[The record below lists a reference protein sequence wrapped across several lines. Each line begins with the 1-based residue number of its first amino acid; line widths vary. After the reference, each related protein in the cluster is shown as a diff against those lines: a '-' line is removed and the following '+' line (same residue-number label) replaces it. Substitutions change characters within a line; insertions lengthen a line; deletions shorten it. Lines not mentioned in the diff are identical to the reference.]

1 MFSVRKIGSFI
12 LAFVLLI
19 IGSIL
24 EGIVPKEIGRGIDS
38 IQSGV
43 SVNSTFSGILLL
55 ILMAFICSRIGLIG
69 IKLLTVSA
77 VGALRT
83 YLYSFWN
90 YKNYKKIDGI
100 KKGEFTQ
107 IINDDLQNISHGHWI
122 CNCSDKYLPN
132 FSNIIFDLIHIVFNI
147 FLTI

>member
-24 EGIVPKEIGRGIDS
+24 EGIVPKEIGRGIDL

-43 SVNSTFSGILLL
+43 SVYSTFSSILLL

-69 IKLLTVSA
+69 IKLLTV
-77 VGALRT
+77 GALRT
-83 YLYSFWN
+83 YLYYFWN
-90 YKNYKKIDGI
+90 YKN
-100 KKGEFTQ
+100 FH
-107 IINDDLQNISHGHWI
+107 L
-122 CNCSDKYLPN
+122 
-132 FSNIIFDLIHIVFNI
+132 SN
-147 FLTI
+147 